1 MVAGIFRNQIVYF
14 VFCAHHRRLGTLSS
28 PENVLSTTDR
38 RPQRL
43 IYGIKDDAHRPI
55 SPKLSCAQGWIDGMS
70 SGDGALKVKSAK
82 QSIPPRLNHAVE
94 LSGSIECTRSDQI
107 QKEFP
112 PGIEQAT
119 PEKKRKSKNGWFP
132 HFPIT

>member
-1 MVAGIFRNQIVYF
+1 
-14 VFCAHHRRLGTLSS
+14 
-28 PENVLSTTDR
+28 
-38 RPQRL
+38 
-43 IYGIKDDAHRPI
+43 
-55 SPKLSCAQGWIDGMS
+55 MS

-82 QSIPPRLNHAVE
+82 QSSPPRLNDAEE
-94 LSGSIECTRSDQI
+94 LSGSIECTRSGQI

>member
-38 RPQRL
+38 RLQRL
-43 IYGIKDDAHRPI
+43 IYGIEDDAHRPI

-82 QSIPPRLNHAVE
+82 QSNPPRLNHAVE
-94 LSGSIECTRSDQI
+94 LSGSIECTRSAKYKKNFRQESN
-107 QKEFP
+107 KRP
-112 PGIEQAT
+112 PQ
-119 PEKKRKSKNGWFP
+119 KKRKSKNGWFP

>member
-1 MVAGIFRNQIVYF
+1 MVAGISRNQIVYF

-28 PENVLSTTDR
+28 AENVLSRTDL

-43 IYGIKDDAHRPI
+43 IYGIEDDAHCSI

-82 QSIPPRLNHAVE
+82 QSSSPTFNHAAE
-94 LSGSIECTRSDQI
+94 LSGSIECTRSGQR

-119 PEKKRKSKNGWFP
+119 QKKKRKSKNGWFP

>member
-1 MVAGIFRNQIVYF
+1 MVAGISRNQIVYL
-14 VFCAHHRRLGTLSS
+14 VFCARHRRLGTLSS
-28 PENVLSTTDR
+28 PENVPSTTDL

-43 IYGIKDDAHRPI
+43 IYGMEDDAHCSI
-55 SPKLSCAQGWIDGMS
+55 SPKLSCAQGWVNGMS

-82 QSIPPRLNHAVE
+82 QSSSTRLNHAVE
-94 LSGSIECTRSDQI
+94 LSGSIKCTRSGQI

-119 PEKKRKSKNGWFP
+119 PKKKRKSKNGWFP

>member
-1 MVAGIFRNQIVYF
+1 MVAGITRNQIVYF
-14 VFCAHHRRLGTLSS
+14 IFCAHHRRLGTLSS
-28 PENVLSTTDR
+28 PENVLWTTDV

-43 IYGIKDDAHRPI
+43 IYRIEDDAHCSI
-55 SPKLSCAQGWIDGMS
+55 SPKLSCAQGWIDCMS
-70 SGDGALKVKSAK
+70 SGDGARKVKSAK
-82 QSIPPRLNHAVE
+82 QSNFPRFYHAVE
-94 LSGSIECTRSDQI
+94 GSGPMQCTRNGQR

-119 PEKKRKSKNGWFP
+119 QEKKRKSKNGWFP